1 MRNEQDLLKRFL
13 ALRERVHSLFEETVS
28 PVQLVS
34 DADLNS
40 TWSPPVDLY
49 ETEKEFVL
57 LAELPGIEKGDLDL
71 QIVDRMIVLKG
82 QRHFARDVSGQKYH
96 RLERPV
102 GRFERRFELP
112 EPVDAP
118 SIKAKMVDGVLT
130 VAIPK
135 KSTRRSSIKVEVNK
149 KR

>member
-1 MRNEQDLLKRFL
+1 M
-13 ALRERVHSLFEETVS
+13 
-28 PVQLVS
+28 QLVS

-57 LAELPGIEKGDLDL
+57 LAELPGIEKGELDL

-82 QRHFARDVSGQKYH
+82 QRQSARDVSGQKYH

-112 EPVDAP
+112 EPVDAS

-135 KSTRRSSIKVEVNK
+135 KTTRRSSIKVEVNK

>member
-1 MRNEQDLLKRFL
+1 M
-13 ALRERVHSLFEETVS
+13 FEETVS
-28 PVQLVS
+28 PMQLVS
-34 DADLNS
+34 DADLSS

-57 LAELPGIEKGDLDL
+57 LAELPGIERGDLDL
-71 QIVDRMIVLKG
+71 QLIDRTVVLKG
-82 QRHFARDVSGQKYH
+82 QRHSVRDESGQKYH

-112 EPVDAP
+112 QPVDAS
-118 SIKAKMVDGVLT
+118 SIKAKMTDGVLA

-135 KSTRRSSIKVEVNK
+135 KTTRRGSIKVEVNK